1 MTATNSV
8 KSDLFSVKQLTV
20 LTKAKRRWN
29 ILYGAT
35 RSGKTH
41 VSYFLLL
48 IHLRQH
54 LNDSCLIA
62 GKTLNTVE
70 RNILVPMRK
79 IFGEKYIGK
88 IVNNREVT
96 LFGKKCFVVGANDE
110 RAITKIQGTGLGYA
124 YLDELTTYPEN
135 FFQMLKSRLDAPNA
149 CCDATCNPESP
160 SHFVKQFIDTVG
172 LDIYVEQFTI
182 YDNPFLPADFVTSL
196 ENEYRGTIYFD
207 KWILGKWVKAEGLVF
222 PLFKREKHYLT
233 PQEYSAKY
241 GKNSIY
247 AVIFG
252 VDGATTNDS
261 TSIEPLAIMSNG
273 QAVAI
278 EPYYHNPKVNGQI
291 SNEQQIPLIKRY
303 LEDLEKRYGF
313 YRNGATF
320 YTPVDCA
327 SADLCLSLQYHLPDY
342 YNVRPF
348 THKNILQTTDVVNN
362 AFSRNLV
369 CILNFGGYFN
379 YYRNQFVSGERQV
392 VVDLELMTWDKN
404 NEKYDSSVP
413 NDCADALRYAICTF
427 YANPENLWETPD
439 AEKRYK
445 E

>member
-1 MTATNSV
+1 MTATNTT
-8 KSDLFSVKQLTV
+8 KSDIFSIKQLAV
-20 LTKAKRRWN
+20 LSKAKRRWN

-41 VSYFLLL
+41 VSYFLMLK
-48 IHLRQH
+48 HLSEH
-54 LNDSCLIA
+54 LADSCLIA

-79 IFGEKYIGK
+79 IFGEEYIGK

-172 LDIYVEQFTI
+172 LDVYVEQFTI
-182 YDNPFLPADFVTSL
+182 YDNPFLPAEFVASL

-222 PLFKREKHYLT
+222 PLFKREQHYLKPNEFASRFGRNYIT
-233 PQEYSAKY
+233 H
-241 GKNSIY
+241 
-247 AVIFG
+247 VIFG

-261 TSIEPLAIMSNG
+261 TTIEPLAIMSNG

-278 EPYYHNPKVNGQI
+278 EPYYHNPKINGQL
-291 SNEQQIPLIKRY
+291 SNEQQIPLILKY
-303 LEDLEKRYGF
+303 LQDLENTYKFMQNGVIF
-313 YRNGATF
+313 YMA
-320 YTPVDCA
+320 VDCA
-327 SADLCLSLQYHLPDY
+327 AADLCLALKYHLPDY
-342 YNVRPF
+342 YNVNAF
-348 THKNILQTTDVVNN
+348 THKNIMQTTDIVNN
-362 AFSRNLV
+362 AFSRGV
-369 CILNFGGYFN
+369 VRILNFGGYYN
-379 YYRNQFVSGERQV
+379 YYRNQFVEGERQV
-392 VVDLELMTWDKN
+392 VTDLELMTWDKH
-404 NEKYDSSVP
+404 NEKYDPAVP

-427 YANPENLWETPD
+427 YANPDNLWDTPT
-439 AEKRYK
+439 AERRF
-445 E
+445 

>member
-1 MTATNSV
+1 MTATNKA
-8 KSDLFSVKQLTV
+8 KSDLFSVKQLDV
-20 LTKAKRRWN
+20 LTKATRRWN

-48 IHLRQH
+48 RHLREH
-54 LNDSCLIA
+54 LKDSCLIA

-79 IFGEKYIGK
+79 IFGDEYIGK

-182 YDNPFLPADFVTSL
+182 YDNPFLPSAFVTSL

-222 PLFKREKHYLT
+222 PLFKREEHYLK
-233 PQEYSAKY
+233 PEEFAKRY
-241 GKNSIY
+241 GRNYISY
-247 AVIFG
+247 VIFG

-261 TSIEPLAIMSNG
+261 TAIEPIAIMSNG

-278 EPYYHNPKVNGQI
+278 EPYYHNPKVNGQL
-291 SNEQQIPLIKRY
+291 SNEQQMPFMLQY
-303 LEDLEKRYGF
+303 FSELEAKYKFIQNGVRF
-313 YRNGATF
+313 YVT
-320 YTPVDCA
+320 VDCA
-327 SADLCLSLQYHLPDY
+327 AADLCLMLKYHLPNY
-342 YNVRPF
+342 YNVNAF
-348 THKNILQTTDVVNN
+348 THKNIMQTTDIVNN
-362 AFSRNLV
+362 AFSRGAV
-369 CILNFGGYFN
+369 HILNFGGYYN
-379 YYRNQFVSGERQV
+379 YYRNQFVAGERQLV
-392 VVDLELMTWDKN
+392 IDLELMTWDKH
-404 NEKYDSSVP
+404 NEKYDSAVP
-413 NDCADALRYAICTF
+413 NDCGDAFRYALCTY
-427 YANPENLWETPD
+427 YANPDNLWETPN
-439 AEKRYK
+439 AERRF
-445 E
+445 

>member
-1 MTATNSV
+1 MITKAIKQPTSPI
-8 KSDLFSVKQLTV
+8 FSSKQLTV

-48 IHLRQH
+48 KH
-54 LNDSCLIA
+54 LNEHRKDSCLIA

-70 RNILVPMRK
+70 RNILVPMRR
-79 IFGEKYIGK
+79 IFGEEYIGK

-96 LFGKKCFVVGANDE
+96 IFGKKCFVVGANDE

-182 YDNPFLPADFVTSL
+182 YDNPFLPADFVSAL
-196 ENEYRGTIYFD
+196 EAEYRGTIYFD

-222 PLFKREKHYLT
+222 PLFKREKHYMKPEEFKAQFGSNYIT
-233 PQEYSAKY
+233 
-241 GKNSIY
+241 N
-247 AVIFG
+247 VIFG

-261 TSIEPLAIMSNG
+261 TSIEPIAIMSNG

-278 EPYYHNPKVNGQI
+278 EPYYHNPKINGQL
-291 SNEQQIPLIKRY
+291 SNEQQIPLILKY
-303 LEDLEKRYGF
+303 FQDLERRYKF
-313 YRNGATF
+313 ISNGVQL
-320 YTPVDCA
+320 YTTVDCA
-327 SADLCLSLQYHLPDY
+327 SADLCLALQYHLPNY

-348 THKNILQTTDVVNN
+348 THKNIMQTTDIVNN
-362 AFSRNLV
+362 AFSRGQV
-369 CILNFGGYFN
+369 RILNFGGYYN
-379 YYRNQFVSGERQV
+379 YYRNQFVSAERQL

-404 NEKYDSSVP
+404 NEKYDSTVP
-413 NDCADALRYAICTF
+413 NDSADAFRYALSTY
-427 YANPENLWETPD
+427 YANPDNIWNTPNI
-439 AEKRYK
+439 ERRY
-445 E
+445 